1 MKNNTTDPEGVLSP
15 EEMEVSNKVLKKSDL
30 DEETILNVRRAY
42 KMQKKE
48 KKDDGSGWDFWN
60 ERVHVE
66 NLLCQRF
73 NYLILCYSLFIT
85 AFAVIP
91 DKTGKIILLSI
102 GFIVVFLL
110 SLFNRRAW
118 QKFDINL
125 KCIFVIQEK
134 YNGVQLIDEI
144 AENRSIWIDR
154 FIIKHGRYNRLIGQT
169 IPIILCLSLLFG
181 ILSISLGWWDGSTT
195 SNTTTNPRNNT
206 QVIQSTDPSVGQPPY
221 YFPNN
226 SNPIQTSTGSTPSLN
241 PVPNE

>member
-1 MKNNTTDPEGVLSP
+1 MKNNANDPEGVLSP
-15 EEMEVSNKVLKKSDL
+15 EEMEVPNQVLEKSGL
-30 DEETILNVRRAY
+30 NEETILNVRRAY
-42 KMQKKE
+42 KIQKKE

-125 KCIFVIQEK
+125 KCVFVIQEK

-144 AENRSIWIDR
+144 AENKSRWIDR

-181 ILSISLGWWDGSTT
+181 ILAISLGWWDGGANP
-195 SNTTTNPRNNT
+195 NTTTTSCNNV
-206 QVIQSTDPSVGQPPY
+206 QVIQSADPSISQPTY
-221 YFPNN
+221 DFSNN
-226 SNPIQTSTGSTPSLN
+226 SIPIQTSTISTPSFN